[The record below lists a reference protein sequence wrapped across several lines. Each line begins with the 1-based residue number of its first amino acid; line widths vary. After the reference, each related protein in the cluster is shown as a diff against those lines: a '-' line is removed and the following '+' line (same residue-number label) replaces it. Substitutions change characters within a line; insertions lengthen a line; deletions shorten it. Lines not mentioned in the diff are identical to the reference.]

1 MGHCRLLK
9 IILWDSM
16 TLLSNWRICLQG
28 KDYHGESAWSSY
40 LKGLIVSYKKLK
52 NNNRTS
58 DGFLYLI
65 LTYLSD
71 LDLSLM
77 ETRKMIVY
85 KTKSINNPN
94 NRLLSFLAAQG
105 SNEIHV
111 VPSCATTDGHSVCCA
126 SGSTALG
133 DSCLSI
139 PASRVRAKFRAL
151 FHSWYLQMD
160 PRLFFQY
167 LLLNHLAPLSHQ
179 LLMNRILC

>member
-1 MGHCRLLK
+1 MGRCRLLK
-9 IILWDSM
+9 IILWDGM

-28 KDYHGESAWSSY
+28 KDYHGESAWSSS
-40 LKGLIVSYKKLK
+40 LKGLMVSYKKLK

-85 KTKSINNPN
+85 KTKSINNQN
-94 NRLLSFLAAQG
+94 NRLLSFLAAQMKFTWCPA
-105 SNEIHV
+105 V
-111 VPSCATTDGHSVCCA
+111 LQQMGHSVCCA
-126 SGSTALG
+126 SVSTALG
-133 DSCLSI
+133 DSCLSS

>member
-9 IILWDSM
+9 IILWDGM

-28 KDYHGESAWSSY
+28 KDDHGESAWSSS
-40 LKGLIVSYKKLK
+40 LKGLMVSYKKLK
-52 NNNRTS
+52 NNYRTS
-58 DGFLYLI
+58 DGFLYLT

-85 KTKSINNPN
+85 KTKSINNQN

-111 VPSCATTDGHSVCCA
+111 VPSCATTDGAFCVLCICEHSA
-126 SGSTALG
+126 RWL
-133 DSCLSI
+133 LS
-139 PASRVRAKFRAL
+139 
-151 FHSWYLQMD
+151 FHSS
-160 PRLFFQY
+160 FQSQSKVQGT
-167 LLLNHLAPLSHQ
+167 LSF
-179 LLMNRILC
+179 LVPSDGPTFVLSVSPT